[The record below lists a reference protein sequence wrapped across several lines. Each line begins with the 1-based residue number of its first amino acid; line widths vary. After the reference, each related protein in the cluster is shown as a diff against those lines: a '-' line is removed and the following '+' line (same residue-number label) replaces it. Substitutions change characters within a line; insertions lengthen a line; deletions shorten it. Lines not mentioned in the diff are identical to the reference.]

1 MSELKEKN
9 EEISSE
15 MSEKDINSE
24 TKNEENNKEKNSQE
38 ESKQVENDNNVE
50 EDDSNKEDG
59 NNKWFSNNSMWGFSM
74 MNKALNTTMKK
85 TMETFESVK
94 SDFSELS
101 KEINK
106 QMTSTTEA
114 LSKQV
119 ENISNIIDNQLGIDE
134 KSETEEDEEVEE
146 KEKPEEPF
154 SLVPPINFEWVSKI
168 TDTVKKTLTIED
180 TTEDEENFEKE
191 VVLEDENKYKLDKI
205 HFSPS
210 LSDGKI
216 FLQGMDNDFEKFCD
230 TFELEDKVDEISAIL
245 SQKPDIADKYSRLV
259 PNIMDELGFWMR
271 YYYEIQKIKAS
282 QKNLTRNESSEDDS
296 DVIMLP
302 SSNETTKTKESL
314 NNEEDE
320 TWSVCSSAKNE

>member
-9 EEISSE
+9 EDISSE
-15 MSEKDINSE
+15 MNERDINSE
-24 TKNEENNKEKNSQE
+24 AKNEENIQE
-38 ESKQVENDNNVE
+38 ESKQEENDNNVE
-50 EDDSNKEDG
+50 EEEGNKEDG
-59 NNKWFSNNSMWGFSM
+59 DNKWFSNNSMWGFSM

-146 KEKPEEPF
+146 KPEEPF
-154 SLVPPINFEWVSKI
+154 SLVPQINFEWVSKI

-180 TTEDEENFEKE
+180 TAEDEEKFEKE
-191 VVLEDENKYKLDKI
+191 VVIEDENKYKLDKI

-216 FLQGMDNDFEKFCD
+216 FLQGMDSDFEKFCD
-230 TFELEDKVDEISAIL
+230 TFELDDKVDEISAIL

-271 YYYEIQKIKAS
+271 YYYEIHKIKIS
-282 QKNLTRNESSEDDS
+282 KKNLNRNESSEDDS
-296 DVIMLP
+296 DVVMLP
-302 SSNETTKTKESL
+302 SSNETSKTKESL